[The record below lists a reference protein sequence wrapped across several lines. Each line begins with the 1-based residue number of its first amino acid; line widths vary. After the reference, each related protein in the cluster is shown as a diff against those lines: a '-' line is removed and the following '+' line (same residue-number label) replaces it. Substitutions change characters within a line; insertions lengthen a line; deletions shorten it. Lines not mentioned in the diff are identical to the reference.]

1 MLLAQSPGLMIR
13 EAEAQSRK
21 QRFLLCRYALI
32 LVTGLVGYLESAK
45 QGSPVPITVLMGL
58 AVFSNL
64 YLGTISP
71 FSFFDATMQAPIL
84 IIDTAMISAVLMI
97 SRANQEFFLFF
108 FFVLIM
114 AAKIENLT
122 VLGIAAVG
130 IGLASL
136 LFADLKEGWLSPILM
151 RVPFMLATSLFYG
164 YVVLPERTGE
174 MTPLTLGEA
183 RLSATKARLQA

>member
-1 MLLAQSPGLMIR
+1 MIR
-13 EAEAQSRK
+13 EAEAQARK

-32 LVTGLVGYLESAK
+32 LVTGLVGYIESAK

-58 AVFSNL
+58 AVVSNL
-64 YLGTISP
+64 YLGTVSP

-84 IIDTAMISAVLMI
+84 VSDTAMISAVLMI

-122 VLGIAAVG
+122 ILAIGAVT
-130 IGLASL
+130 IGLTSL
-136 LFADLKEGWLSPILM
+136 LFADLKEGWLSPVLM
-151 RVPFMLATSLFYG
+151 RVPFLLATSLFYG
-164 YVVLPERTGE
+164 YVVLPERTGQ
-174 MTPLTLGEA
+174 MTPLSVGTT
-183 RLSATKARLQA
+183 RLAAAKARAQA

>member
-1 MLLAQSPGLMIR
+1 MLLAQSPHVMIR
-13 EAEAQSRK
+13 EAEAQARK

-32 LVTGLVGYLESAK
+32 LVTGLVGYIESAK

-58 AVFSNL
+58 AVVSNL
-64 YLGTISP
+64 YLGTVSP

-84 IIDTAMISAVLMI
+84 VSDTAMISAVLMI

-122 VLGIAAVG
+122 ILAIGAVT
-130 IGLASL
+130 IGLTSL
-136 LFADLKEGWLSPILM
+136 LFADLKEGWLSPVLM
-151 RVPFMLATSLFYG
+151 RVPFLLATSLFYG
-164 YVVLPERTGE
+164 YVVLPERTGQ
-174 MTPLTLGEA
+174 MTPLSVGT
-183 RLSATKARLQA
+183 RLSAAKARAQA